1 MRHVRPVFFAQ
12 HEATLE
18 HVFAET
24 KINDSWES
32 GDFLELRRRRL
43 VPAEHGKGE
52 GTIWPDVPPTAPI
65 VRSGPATLL
74 PPEKRKLKRL
84 HSFGLAR
91 LKSLLSHPS
100 GRRSVEPVKT
110 FVSSSLSPYPS
121 AAPTSTTIS
130 AHDALTSFVHLSG
143 LYLRAKFHADSYQ
156 FIMDDRDPFRYGSS
170 FLKHDDTTSFLL
182 RTWNDFKPDSQIE
195 KIEIL
200 FYAPTG
206 SDKRWKCRIQEEW
219 VRRVNGLWGWEA
231 VVEIVEGG
239 LDLPQGTLK
248 GLR

>member
-32 GDFLELRRRRL
+32 GDFLELRRRFR
-43 VPAEHGKGE
+43 
-52 GTIWPDVPPTAPI
+52 
-65 VRSGPATLL
+65 RSMARVKARYGQTFHQQHPS
-74 PPEKRKLKRL
+74 L